1 MIKKTRTAIL
11 WLYLTQKRFLLRPL
25 FLLLLC
31 LVPLLSFAVGRMSS
45 GADSIIRA
53 ALSCRNPS
61 DEKVRE
67 IFARLTDGGSAA
79 IKYYVC
85 SDEEE
90 LREDIRSG
98 KARLGFVFPEDTG
111 ALFDSFAAQETAG
124 GGALS
129 VLGSLLSGNSKETD
143 AGSILVLAGNN
154 DVVTKLSREQLYGK
168 IYQDLSLAILKAWM
182 DQHAGVFYMQ
192 KEERDLYLE
201 ETMAAYQMNENLF
214 QLAYPDEE
222 LVSDRASS
230 DYLSSPLRGLLAVL
244 MVLTGSAAALVLM
257 LDEKEG
263 RLVWMKNG
271 SRCIYRYFSILIPV
285 ADTAVFTL
293 IALRFT
299 GSFTGWGK
307 EILLLA
313 LLCLSVTG
321 FSCLLSCLVPGMTLY
336 GALIPILVLA
346 CLFLTPVFLDL
357 TFLRP
362 LQALLPPWL
371 YLNSVHGAVPLQSMC
386 LYAVIS
392 GLLSLSADY
401 FLRIRETPVF
411 PAL

>member
-1 MIKKTRTAIL
+1 MIKKLRTAIL

-31 LVPLLSFAVGRMSS
+31 LVPLLSLAVGRMSS

-53 ALSCRNPS
+53 ALACRNPS
-61 DEKVRE
+61 DEKAQE
-67 IFARLTDGGSAA
+67 IFARLTAGGSAA
-79 IKYYVC
+79 IQYYVC
-85 SDEEE
+85 ADEKE
-90 LREDIRSG
+90 LKEDIASG
-98 KARLGFVFPEDTG
+98 KARLGFVFPEDTQ
-111 ALFDSFAAQETAG
+111 AMFDAFAAQEAES

-129 VLGSLLSGNSKETD
+129 VLGSLFSGNGKETD
-143 AGSILVLAGNN
+143 DARILVLAGSN
-154 DVVTKLSREQLYGK
+154 DVVAKLSREQLYGK

-182 DQHAGVFYMQ
+182 DQHAGGFYMQ
-192 KEERDLYLE
+192 KEERDRYLE
-201 ETMAAYQMNENLF
+201 ETMAAYQMDENLF
-214 QLAYPDEE
+214 RLAYPDEE
-222 LVSDRASS
+222 LLSEKASS

-263 RLVWMKNG
+263 RFIWMKNS

-285 ADTAVFTL
+285 ADAALFVL

-299 GSFTGWGK
+299 ETFTDWGK
-307 EILLLA
+307 EILLLS
-313 LLCLSVTG
+313 LLCLCITG
-321 FSCLLSCLVPGMTLY
+321 FSSLLGCLLPDMTLY
-336 GALIPILVLA
+336 GALIPILLLA

-357 TFLRP
+357 TFVRP

-371 YLNSVHGAVPLQSMC
+371 YLNAVHGSVPLQSIC

-392 GLLSLSADY
+392 GLMSLLADY
-401 FLRIRETPVF
+401 LGNRAAPVHSV
-411 PAL
+411 L